1 MSDLTVREQR
11 STRDDHS
18 RSGFEPHEFRR
29 EPASVGQIVLSK
41 MKLTIGPREVFQ
53 RFMQWR
59 SLGYSALLAYI
70 HTFER
75 KPEIDL
81 VHFPDPRR
89 PLMRRH
95 WQRADDWGRAIAS
108 ADPSRV
114 MRERPLDRC
123 GVPRPTNLDN
133 RAHAL
138 DAAGGV

>member
-1 MSDLTVREQR
+1 
-11 STRDDHS
+11 
-18 RSGFEPHEFRR
+18 
-29 EPASVGQIVLSK
+29 

-75 KPEIDL
+75 KPEIAL

-95 WQRADDWGRAIAS
+95 WQRADDWGRVIAS
-108 ADPSRV
+108 MDPRRV
-114 MRERPLDRC
+114 MREQPLDRC
-123 GVPRPTNLDN
+123 GVPRPMNLDSS
-133 RAHAL
+133 AYAPI
-138 DAAGGV
+138 AAGRV